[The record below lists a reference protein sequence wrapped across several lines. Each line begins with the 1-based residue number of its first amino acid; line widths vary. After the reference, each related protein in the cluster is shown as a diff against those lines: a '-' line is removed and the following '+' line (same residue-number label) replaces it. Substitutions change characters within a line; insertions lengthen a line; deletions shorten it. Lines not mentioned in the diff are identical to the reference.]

1 MIEKV
6 KAYIAKEIGL
16 EPHAT
21 VFIALSGG
29 ADSTALLLI
38 MKELGY
44 KLHALHC
51 NFHLRREE
59 SNRDQIFV
67 EELCKQN
74 DVPLSVRHFETEAY
88 AKQHGV
94 SIEMAARDL
103 RYGWFREELEQ
114 FGIQNSQLKTDG
126 LDAFVA
132 VAHHRDDQAETLILN
147 MLRGTGLRGMAGMQP
162 KNDGIIRPLL
172 CLSREEILAYLKS
185 REQSFV
191 TDSTN
196 SERTYLRNRIRL
208 DVIPLLQEI
217 NPAAVEH
224 LCLAQ
229 DNVRDSLPYYIK
241 GVKSAF
247 GELGI
252 TEEYFPLSALK
263 SYCSTL
269 LHEWLADKGF
279 NGSQEEEMLLAAKS
293 EVGKM
298 WTSKTHKVLRDR
310 EVLIQTE
317 IHNSKAKV
325 LPKLRQ
331 EMVSCIGETRQNV
344 AYFDADLITKPI
356 EVRLVREGDAFVP
369 FGMKGRKLV
378 SDYLTDIKLNRFE
391 KAETFVATQGEDI
404 IWLIGHRS
412 DNRYRVTDA
421 TKRILKLS
429 VDNC

>member
-59 SNRDQIFV
+59 SNCDQIFV

-88 AKQHGV
+88 TKQHGL

-103 RYGWFREELEQ
+103 RYSWFREELEQ

-126 LDAFVA
+126 LEAFVA
-132 VAHHRDDQAETLILN
+132 VAHHCDDQAETLILN
-147 MLRGTGLRGMAGMQP
+147 LLRGTGLRGMAGMQP
-162 KNDGIIRPLL
+162 KSDGIIRPLL
-172 CLSREEILAYLKS
+172 CLSREEILSYLKF

-247 GELGI
+247 VELGI
-252 TEEYFPLSALK
+252 MEESFPLYALK
-263 SYCSTL
+263 SSYSTL

-279 NGSQEEEMLLAAKS
+279 NGSQEDEMLLAAKS

-310 EVLIQTE
+310 EALIQTE

-331 EMVSCIGETRQNV
+331 EMVSSIGETGPNV

-404 IWLIGHRS
+404 IWLVGHRS

>member
-59 SNRDQIFV
+59 SNRDQNFV

-74 DVPLSVRHFETEAY
+74 DVPLSVRHFETEAH

-114 FGIQNSQLKTDG
+114 FRIQNSQLKTDG
-126 LDAFVA
+126 LEAFVA

-147 MLRGTGLRGMAGMQP
+147 LLRGTGLRGMAGMQP

-247 GELGI
+247 VELGI
-252 TEEYFPLSALK
+252 TEECFPLSSLK
-263 SYCSTL
+263 SSYSSL

-310 EVLIQTE
+310 ETLIQTE

-331 EMVSCIGETRQNV
+331 EMVSSIGETGPNV

-404 IWLIGHRS
+404 IWLVGHRS

>member
-126 LDAFVA
+126 LEAFVA
-132 VAHHRDDQAETLILN
+132 VAHHCDDQAETLILN
-147 MLRGTGLRGMAGMQP
+147 LLRGTGLRGMAGMQP
-162 KNDGIIRPLL
+162 KSDGIIRPLL

-241 GVKSAF
+241 GVKSAL

-252 TEEYFPLSALK
+252 TEESFPLYALK
-263 SYCSTL
+263 SSYSTL

-325 LPKLRQ
+325 LPKICQ
-331 EMVSCIGETRQNV
+331 EMVSCIGETGPNV

-356 EVRLVREGDAFVP
+356 EIRLVREGDSFAP

-378 SDYLTDIKLNRFE
+378 SDYLTDVKLNRFE

-404 IWLIGHRS
+404 IWLVGHRS